1 MAEAAP
7 RRRTAVSAAA
17 RREGWLDG
25 LRILAAFLVI
35 VNHTNSYVFKA
46 ASPGQAEWW
55 LSIALYY
62 LSKIAVPLFVMISGA
77 CLLPKRDGWRTA
89 GRRALR
95 VLLVLLLFS
104 YGYYAYDAWIN
115 WGLWPRLANLGA
127 FLNLVWAQQ
136 ITDSFWYLYF
146 YLGLMAMLPFL
157 QRLAQALRGR
167 ELLGLLGAC
176 FFLDGL
182 WPLIAHYAPGLAAPS
197 FFQVPLFTAY
207 IGLFFAG
214 YWIRGLKAP
223 SREQMLGAGL
233 ALAACLAVSVAL
245 TRIEYSLVAPGE
257 KYWFMDDRLH
267 PALPTVLAAVCMLL
281 LFKGW
286 LSRPSSRA
294 LAELGGC
301 AFGIYLVQDWL
312 IAQSRYRLFEPLCGV
327 LPAFPSAIL
336 WEIAVFAAAL
346 AAAWLLRRI
355 PGLKRLL

>member
-1 MAEAAP
+1 M
-7 RRRTAVSAAA
+7 SCAA

-115 WGLWPRLANLGA
+115 WGLWPRLANLALSEPGLDA
-127 FLNLVWAQQ
+127 A
-136 ITDSFWYLYF
+136 DYRSFWYLYF

-157 QRLAQALRGR
+157 QRLAQALRAR

-182 WPLIAHYAPGLAAPS
+182 WPLIAHYAPGLGGALLLSGSAVYRLYWPGS
-197 FFQVPLFTAY
+197 
-207 IGLFFAG
+207 FAG
-214 YWIRGLKAP
+214 YWIRGLKVP
-223 SREQMLGAGL
+223 SRGQMLGAGL
-233 ALAACLAVSVAL
+233 ALAAWPRGERRAHPH
-245 TRIEYSLVAPGE
+245 RIRPVAPGE
-257 KYWFMDDRLH
+257 KYWFMDDRMH

-281 LFKGW
+281 LFRGW
-286 LSRPSSRA
+286 LSRPSSPRA
-294 LAELGGC
+294 CGAGR
-301 AFGIYLVQDWL
+301 AAPLVYTW
-312 IAQSRYRLFEPLCGV
+312 YRIG
-327 LPAFPSAIL
+327 
-336 WEIAVFAAAL
+336 
-346 AAAWLLRRI
+346 
-355 PGLKRLL
+355 